1 MSKGDTP
8 RPKSVTPAD
17 YDEAWERTF
26 GDPRESMRQANL
38 QDAADT
44 ILNAPPAPWMPTPT
58 QDT

>member
-1 MSKGDTP
+1 
-8 RPKSVTPAD
+8 
-17 YDEAWERTF
+17 
-26 GDPRESMRQANL
+26 L